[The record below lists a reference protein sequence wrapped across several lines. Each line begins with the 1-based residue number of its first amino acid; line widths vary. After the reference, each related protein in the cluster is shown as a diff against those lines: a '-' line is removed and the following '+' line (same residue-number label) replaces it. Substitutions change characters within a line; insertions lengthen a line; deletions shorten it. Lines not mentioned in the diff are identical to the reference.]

1 MRISQPKARDLAI
14 NELLSVEA
22 TEGKQDRKGK
32 ETPGT
37 ERTSDF
43 LLHSTLIPLN
53 SWINHFML
61 RVYFPQRATVLSAIG
76 DDLNIPAM
84 IRISILQG
92 ALRPFPSPAEPLSTH
107 SPRMNIPLNIYFRF
121 WLLTPDVA
129 TRRPPALPSA
139 RTARSTKPLR

>member
-1 MRISQPKARDLAI
+1 
-14 NELLSVEA
+14 
-22 TEGKQDRKGK
+22 
-32 ETPGT
+32 
-37 ERTSDF
+37 
-43 LLHSTLIPLN
+43 
-53 SWINHFML
+53 ML

>member
-1 MRISQPKARDLAI
+1 MASANKSKARDLAI

-53 SWINHFML
+53 SWINHLML
-61 RVYFPQRATVLSAIG
+61 RELFAQRATALSAIG
-76 DDLNIPAM
+76 DDLNIESSG
-84 IRISILQG
+84 RERSG
-92 ALRPFPSPAEPLSTH
+92 PFPSLAEFLSMH
-107 SPRMNIPLNIYFRF
+107 CVSPNDIYHRF
-121 WLLTPDVA
+121 WLLTPDAA
-129 TRRPPALPSA
+129 TRRLPAFP
-139 RTARSTKPLR
+139 STKPLR